1 MACENAYPNE
11 DALCDYALILLQG
24 NYVPINQPEGM
35 KILRQEAD
43 KGFSMAHYN
52 LGLIYENGL
61 YYQPKDPKKALDY
74 YKNAADAEIIPAI
87 VIVAKALFTGCFYNI
102 NCECDP
108 IQAARLFEYAA
119 ASNDPEGLF
128 WWATFLNNYCNSYSL
143 DTQLDLYIKYGGT
156 PINISLAL
164 VYYKKAA
171 EAGFVPSMLRLA
183 ELYEL
188 GVAGEQNLKL
198 SIHYYQMAADHGS
211 IEASHH
217 LNLILDD

>member
-1 MACENAYPNE
+1 M
-11 DALCDYALILLQG
+11 
-24 NYVPINQPEGM
+24 
-35 KILRQEAD
+35 
-43 KGFSMAHYN
+43 
-52 LGLIYENGL
+52 
-61 YYQPKDPKKALDY
+61 
-74 YKNAADAEIIPAI
+74 
-87 VIVAKALFTGCFYNI
+87 
-102 NCECDP
+102 
-108 IQAARLFEYAA
+108 
-119 ASNDPEGLF
+119 
-128 WWATFLNNYCNSYSL
+128 
-143 DTQLDLYIKYGGT
+143 
-156 PINISLAL
+156 AL